1 MIFVRFS
8 THEETLCWPEYS
20 VLTEMEGLR
29 ESSAPALETDDLQG
43 LVALPAHP
51 AVLGSRRQTWH
62 RQNFSN
68 CIFRST
74 AGPPSNHRVRDG
86 WSSMSQQLDLIRI
99 MNQWFGEDI
108 KHYDITS
115 SCFSFKLWNI
125 SLRKVIHWVFQSF
138 SRLYWLWYNCDQS
151 LGLKP

>member
-1 MIFVRFS
+1 MGKFDKFCKIFHSWRD
-8 THEETLCWPEYS
+8 LCCW
-20 VLTEMEGLR
+20 VLTEVEGLR

-51 AVLGSRRQTWH
+51 AVLGGNRQTWH
-62 RQNFSN
+62 RQHSVN
-68 CIFRST
+68 RV
-74 AGPPSNHRVRDG
+74 GPPTNNRV
-86 WSSMSQQLDLIRI
+86 WEEWTSMSQQLDLIWI
-99 MNQWFGEDI
+99 TDQWFGEDI
-108 KHYDITS
+108 KHYGITF
-115 SCFSFKLWNI
+115 SCFTFKLWNI